1 MNYAIIT
8 SEKLMNTSIRRF
20 IYHVRYRYPTRE
32 IITVVLVGVAITWF
46 IWGSVQAM
54 QKNYELRK
62 VVEDKKRTAELTDL
76 ETKTLEYEQRYLQS
90 EEYKKLAVRERLGY
104 GDPGEKVLVLPAN
117 SAAAVQADQTPASK
131 PVELPKPSNLSQWGN
146 FLFGGNVRGE

>member
-1 MNYAIIT
+1 M
-8 SEKLMNTSIRRF
+8 
-20 IYHVRYRYPTRE
+20 
-32 IITVVLVGVAITWF
+32 TVILVGIAIVWF

-62 VVEDKKRTAELTDL
+62 VVEDKTRQAEVADL
-76 ETKTLEYEQRYLQS
+76 EAKTLEYEQRYLQS

-117 SAAAVQADQTPASK
+117 SSAAADSDKADADKPADS
-131 PVELPKPSNLSQWGN
+131 PKPSNLSQWGN
-146 FLFGGNVRGE
+146 FLFGGNVRSE

>member
-1 MNYAIIT
+1 
-8 SEKLMNTSIRRF
+8 
-20 IYHVRYRYPTRE
+20 VRYRYPTRE
-32 IITVVLVGVAITWF
+32 ILTVALIGVAIVWF
-46 IWGSVQAM
+46 LWGSVQAM

-62 VVEDKKRTAELTDL
+62 VVADKARQAELTEL

-117 SAAAVQADQTPASK
+117 TSAAVDSGESASAQPKETPA
-131 PVELPKPSNLSQWGN
+131 PSNLSQWGN
-146 FLFGGNVRGE
+146 FLFGGNVTRDS

>member
-1 MNYAIIT
+1 MSIT
-8 SEKLMNTSIRRF
+8 TRIRRT

-32 IITVVLVGVAITWF
+32 IITVVLVGIAITWF

-104 GDPGEKVLVLPAN
+104 GDPGEKVLILPAN
-117 SAAAVQADQTPASK
+117 SSAAAAADKPAVTK
-131 PVELPKPSNLSQWGN
+131 LQEVPKPSNLSQWGN
-146 FLFGGNVRGE
+146 FLFGGNVRSE

>member
-1 MNYAIIT
+1 
-8 SEKLMNTSIRRF
+8 MNTSLRRF
-20 IYHVRYRYPTRE
+20 IYHIRYRYPTRE
-32 IITVVLVGVAITWF
+32 VVTVLLVGVAIVWF

-62 VVEDKKRTAELTDL
+62 VVEDKTRQAEVADL
-76 ETKTLEYEQRYLQS
+76 EAKTLEYEQRYLQS

-117 SAAAVQADQTPASK
+117 SSAAADSDRLDARKTTES
-131 PVELPKPSNLSQWGN
+131 PKPSNLSQWGN
-146 FLFGGNVRGE
+146 FLFGGNVRGQ

>member
-1 MNYAIIT
+1 
-8 SEKLMNTSIRRF
+8 MNTSLRRF

-32 IITVVLVGVAITWF
+32 IITVALVGIAIVWF

-62 VVEDKKRTAELTDL
+62 VVEDKTRQAEVADL
-76 ETKTLEYEQRYLQS
+76 EAKTLEYEQRYLQS

-117 SAAAVQADQTPASK
+117 TSNSTDTDKTDADKPKESPA
-131 PVELPKPSNLSQWGN
+131 PSNLSQWGN
-146 FLFGGNVRGE
+146 FLFGGNAHSN

>member
-1 MNYAIIT
+1 
-8 SEKLMNTSIRRF
+8 MNTSLRRF
-20 IYHVRYRYPTRE
+20 IYHIRYRYPTRE
-32 IITVVLVGVAITWF
+32 VVTVLLVGVAIVWF

-62 VVEDKKRTAELTDL
+62 VVEDKTRQAEVADL
-76 ETKTLEYEQRYLQS
+76 EAKTLEYEQRYLQS

-117 SAAAVQADQTPASK
+117 SSAAADSDRLDARKTTES
-131 PVELPKPSNLSQWGN
+131 PKLSNLSQWGN
-146 FLFGGNVRGE
+146 FLFGGNVRGQ

>member
-1 MNYAIIT
+1 M
-8 SEKLMNTSIRRF
+8 MNTGLRRF

-32 IITVVLVGVAITWF
+32 IVTVLLVGIAIVWF

-62 VVEDKKRTAELTDL
+62 VVADKARQAEVAEL

-117 SAAAVQADQTPASK
+117 STAASDTDTPSASRVAAS
-131 PVELPKPSNLSQWGN
+131 PTPSNLSQWGN

>member
-1 MNYAIIT
+1 
-8 SEKLMNTSIRRF
+8 MNTSLRRF

-32 IITVVLVGVAITWF
+32 ILTVVLVGIAIVWF

-62 VVEDKKRTAELTDL
+62 VVEDKTRQAEVADL
-76 ETKTLEYEQRYLQS
+76 EAKTLEYEQRYLQS

-117 SAAAVQADQTPASK
+117 SSAAADSDRADAGKTIES
-131 PVELPKPSNLSQWGN
+131 PKPSNLSQWGN
-146 FLFGGNVRGE
+146 FLFGGNVRSE

>member
-1 MNYAIIT
+1 
-8 SEKLMNTSIRRF
+8 MNTKIRRLV
-20 IYHVRYRYPTRE
+20 YHIRYRYPTRE
-32 IITVVLVGVAITWF
+32 VITVLFVAVAITWF

-54 QKNYELRK
+54 QKNFELRK
-62 VVEDKKRTAELTDL
+62 VVEDKARQAQLTDL

-117 SAAAVQADQTPASK
+117 SSAAADPAAGGTVQPAES
-131 PVELPKPSNLSQWGN
+131 PKPSNLSQWGN

>member
-1 MNYAIIT
+1 
-8 SEKLMNTSIRRF
+8 MNTSFRRF

-32 IITVVLVGVAITWF
+32 IVTVLLVGIAIVWF

-62 VVEDKKRTAELTDL
+62 VVEDKSRQAEVAEL
-76 ETKTLEYEQRYLQS
+76 EAKTLEYEQRYLQS

-117 SAAAVQADQTPASK
+117 STAAADADRAEANRTGNESQ
-131 PVELPKPSNLSQWGN
+131 PSNLSQWGN
-146 FLFGGNVRGE
+146 FLFGGNVKNEE